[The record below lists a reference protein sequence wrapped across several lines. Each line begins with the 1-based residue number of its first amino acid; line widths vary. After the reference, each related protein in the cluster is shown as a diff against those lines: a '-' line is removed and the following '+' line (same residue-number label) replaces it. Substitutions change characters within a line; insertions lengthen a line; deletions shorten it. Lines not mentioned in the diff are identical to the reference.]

1 MLKFSSLHPAIG
13 IQQQLAGPSEGAV
26 VLINLFTVAETDA
39 PALVEAWRDDA
50 AYFKRQP
57 GFISAQLHEGL
68 GGRAAYLNY
77 AVWESLKPFRTAF
90 ANPEFQRKLAAYPDS
105 VVAAPHLF
113 CKLAVPGVCVA

>member
-1 MLKFSSLHPAIG
+1 MLELANLHPTIG
-13 IQQQLAGPSEGAV
+13 IQQQLASSSEGPV
-26 VLINLFTVAETDA
+26 VLINLFTVAEADA
-39 PALVEAWRDDA
+39 GQLLEAWQDDA

-68 GGRAAYLNY
+68 VGRAAYLNY
-77 AVWESLKPFRTAF
+77 AVWESLEAFRTAF

-113 CKLAVPGVCVA
+113 RKLAVPGVCVA

>member
-1 MLKFSSLHPAIG
+1 MLQIASLHPTIG
-13 IQQQLAGPSEGAV
+13 IQQQLSAPSEGPV
-26 VLINLFTVAETDA
+26 VLLNLFTVAEPDA
-39 PALVEAWRDDA
+39 DALLEAWRDDA

-57 GFISAQLHEGL
+57 GFISAQLHEGV

-77 AVWESLKPFRTAF
+77 AVWESLAQFRAAF

-113 CKLAVPGVCVA
+113 RKLAVTDICLA

>member
-1 MLKFSSLHPAIG
+1 MLQLSSLHPTIG
-13 IQQQLAGPSEGAV
+13 IQQQLAGPSEGPV
-26 VLINLFTVAETDA
+26 VLLNLFTVAETDA
-39 PALVEAWRDDA
+39 DALMEAWRDDA

-68 GGRAAYLNY
+68 AGKAAYLNY
-77 AVWESLKPFRTAF
+77 AVWESLESFRAAF

-113 CKLAVPGVCVA
+113 RKLAVAGVCLA